1 MIRTIT
7 IRGRTGRYDVPSFVL
22 TQNEPLKICFVA
34 EELTSG
40 VYRAV
45 ITHGNAPKIDVSLA
59 VEKSVTLSPE
69 WLLKGNTE
77 PVKVVL
83 QLLDPAQ
90 SKVIKNDFYIEPL
103 TVVSDGAGGYD
114 ATAEMTA
121 QAARILALERIVAVY
136 GAKLE
141 AAEKQLKDYIDN
153 GAEMF
158 LPEEEKGEN

>member
-1 MIRTIT
+1 MNRTIT
-7 IRGRTGRYDVPSFVL
+7 IRGRTGRYDVASFVL
-22 TQNEPLKICFVA
+22 AQNEPLKLCFVA

-45 ITHGNAPKIDVSLA
+45 ITHGNAPKINVSLA

-69 WLLKGNTE
+69 WLARGNTE
-77 PVKVVL
+77 PVQVTV

-103 TVVSDGAGGYD
+103 TVISDGAGGYE

-121 QAARILALERIVAVY
+121 QSARILALERVMAAY

-141 AAEKQLKDYIDN
+141 SFEKQLKDYIDN
-153 GAEMF
+153 GAEIF
-158 LPEEEKGEN
+158 LPEGDKP

>member
-22 TQNEPLKICFVA
+22 TQNEPLKIIFVA

-77 PVKVVL
+77 PVQVTV

-103 TVVSDGAGGYD
+103 TVVSDGAGGYE
-114 ATAEMTA
+114 ATAEMTSLS
-121 QAARILALERIVAVY
+121 ARILALERVVAAY

-141 AAEKQLKDYIDN
+141 AFEKQLKDYIDN
-153 GAEMF
+153 GAEIF
-158 LPEEEKGEN
+158 LPEGEN

>member
-22 TQNEPLKICFVA
+22 TQNEPLKIIFVA

-77 PVKVVL
+77 PVQVTV

-103 TVVSDGAGGYD
+103 TVVSDGAGGYE
-114 ATAEMTA
+114 ATAEMTSLS
-121 QAARILALERIVAVY
+121 ARILALERVVAAY

-141 AAEKQLKDYIDN
+141 AFEKQLKDYIDN
-153 GAEMF
+153 GAEIF
-158 LPEEEKGEN
+158 LPEGD

>member
-45 ITHGNAPKIDVSLA
+45 ISHGNAPKINVSLA
-59 VEKSVTLSPE
+59 VEKSVALPPE
-69 WLLKGNTE
+69 WLARGNTE
-77 PVKVVL
+77 PIQVVL

-103 TVVSDGAGGYD
+103 VVVSDGARGYE

-121 QAARILALERIVAVY
+121 QSARILALERVVAVY

-141 AAEKQLKDYIDN
+141 AFEKQLKDYIDN
-153 GAEMF
+153 GAEIF
-158 LPEEEKGEN
+158 LPEGEN